1 MLDFT
6 SFSIQPD
13 DSGRR
18 IDRIVRR
25 LMPETPLSSIYRLFR
40 KGLIRFNGQRVSPGF
55 LVPSNGQ
62 LLIAS
67 RLLENK
73 PDSSLDGTPKTVTD
87 TSGVER
93 IHETDDIVFI
103 NKPSGLSVHGP
114 DSLESRIPQS
124 EGARESLSFR
134 SGPLHRLDKDTS
146 GLLAFSRS
154 LRGAR
159 WFSQALHARKIQK
172 YYVGIVSGFLDI
184 SDLWQDTGDGKREMV
199 TGVHTLCAGTESS
212 LLCFHLI
219 TGRKHQIRMQC
230 ASHGHPLIGDKRYG
244 ARDNRRTFFLH
255 SWKMILPDERLSG
268 LPRQLTAS
276 LPARFTREILDR
288 FGDNVLA
295 LVDDRD
301 IYWSD
306 NEEPQ

>member
-40 KGLIRFNGQRVSPGF
+40 KGLIRFNGQRVTPGF
-55 LVPSNGQ
+55 LVPSTGQ

-67 RLLENK
+67 MLLAHT
-73 PDSSLDGTPKTVTD
+73 PDISLDRTPEIIPD
-87 TSGVER
+87 TSGIER
-93 IHETDDIVFI
+93 IHETGDIVFI
-103 NKPSGLSVHGP
+103 NKPSGISVHGP
-114 DSLESRIPQS
+114 DSLESLIPQS

-146 GLLAFSRS
+146 GLIAFSRS

-159 WFSQALHARKIQK
+159 WFSHALHARQIQK

-184 SDLWQDTGDGKREMV
+184 TARWQDVGDGQSEMV
-199 TGVHTLCAGTESS
+199 TDVHTLLAGSDSS

-219 TGRKHQIRMQC
+219 TGKKHQIRIQC

-244 ARDNRRTFFLH
+244 ATDNHKTFFLH
-255 SWKMILPDERLSG
+255 SWKMIFPEESLPG
-268 LPRQLTAS
+268 LPHQLTAS
-276 LPARFTREILDR
+276 LPARFSREILDR

-295 LVDDRD
+295 LLDDRA